1 MFNDDKMK
9 GIYQILNDNS
19 RCSSSLYK
27 QSSNNRAG
35 IEDFFIPLTKEK
47 KSNAPKAKECS
58 KLNSS
63 K

>member
-19 RCSSSLYK
+19 RGSSSLYK
-27 QSSNNRAG
+27 QSSNTRSG
-35 IEDFFIPLTKEK
+35 LDDFFIPSTAK
-47 KSNAPKAKECS
+47 KSNATKKNEHD
-58 KLNSS
+58 KRN